1 MLSLLDDNNRQ
12 RDLHTQQQ
20 ADSVRYLT
28 ELNGVSKGPPGS
40 NSTPLIIHLSQWLEA
55 FVNHGTSQIES
66 VAANVEQLC
75 KVLGLDQGGSGA
87 DIAGRTSLLQDLRAL
102 VSDAQMRQQSSA
114 ELQNSIDGLLAA
126 VKNLHVSGT

>member
-1 MLSLLDDNNRQ
+1 M
-12 RDLHTQQQ
+12 
-20 ADSVRYLT
+20 RYLT